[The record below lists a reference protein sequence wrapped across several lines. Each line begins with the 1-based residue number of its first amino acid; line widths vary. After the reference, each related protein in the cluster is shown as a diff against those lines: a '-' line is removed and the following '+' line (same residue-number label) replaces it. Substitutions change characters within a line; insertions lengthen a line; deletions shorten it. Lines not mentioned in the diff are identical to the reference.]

1 MARLNHIQIWPGSDD
16 NGWSQYLGT
25 IEGTINSMQKTGDVQ
40 IQIDTGESRH
50 IKRIVVGVYN
60 KQQFIIIGR

>member
-1 MARLNHIQIWPGSDD
+1 MRLNHIQIWPGNDD
-16 NGWSQYLGT
+16 DGWSRYTGT
-25 IEGTINSMQKTGDVQ
+25 IEGTINSMKENGDVQ
-40 IQIDTGESRH
+40 IQIDTGESRY